1 MRVVVALGGNAILPR
16 GSRGEISEQRA
27 AVREACEALAQL
39 AADGHALVV
48 THGNGPQVGR
58 MMLKNEAFPHLP
70 ALPLDVLVA
79 ESQAQIGYLIQ
90 QELLGALRR
99 ARVERDVVT
108 ILTQVRVDAA
118 DPAFLR
124 PTKPVGPFVDADAA
138 AALKARGI
146 AVAEVPGGGW
156 RRLVPSPAPLEIIE
170 GNVVRTLVD
179 NGVVPIAAGGGGVP
193 VVRDGN
199 SLRGVAAVIDKD
211 LSAAMLV
218 RAVAADVLLIL
229 TDVENVE
236 SAYGTK
242 DAAPIARMTA
252 AEARAGVDAGEFPHG
267 TMAEKVLAG
276 AIAAESGARAVIGS
290 LARALDALEGRA
302 GTEIVP

>member
-1 MRVVVALGGNAILPR
+1 MRVVIALGGNAILPR
-16 GSRGEISEQRA
+16 GARGEISEQRA

-39 AADGHALVV
+39 AADGHDLIL

-108 ILTQVRVDAA
+108 ILTQVLVDAA

-124 PTKPVGPFVDADAA
+124 PTKPVGPFVDAAEAA
-138 AALKARGI
+138 AFKARGI

-170 GNVVRTLVD
+170 GNVVRALVD
-179 NGVVPIAAGGGGVP
+179 NHVVPIAAGGGGVP

-229 TDVENVE
+229 TDVEHVE
-236 SAYGTK
+236 RAFGTK
-242 DAAPIARMTA
+242 DAHPIERMTA

-276 AIAAESGARAVIGS
+276 AIAAEFGARAVIGS
-290 LARALDALEGRA
+290 LARALDALAGRS